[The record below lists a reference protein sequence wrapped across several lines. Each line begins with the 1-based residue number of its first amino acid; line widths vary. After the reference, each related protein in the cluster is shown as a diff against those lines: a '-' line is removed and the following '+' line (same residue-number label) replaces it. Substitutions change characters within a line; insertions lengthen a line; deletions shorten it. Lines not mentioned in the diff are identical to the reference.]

1 MMRPKGTRD
10 LFGEELSALRQV
22 EGTVRDLFRK
32 YSYEEVET
40 PMFENFEL
48 FEKKSGSTVIE
59 QLYAFKD
66 KSGRMLALRP
76 ELTAPAI
83 RFYIVNLKSAPQ
95 PVKLC
100 YFGSCFRYE
109 EPQSQRWRQFTQAG
123 VEIIGSDRPEADVE
137 VMALVA
143 DTMQRL
149 GLRDFDLRV
158 GHVGVLRKLLEH
170 AGVRGDSQDPI
181 LRAIDRRDEE
191 RIESEIERAGLN
203 VTDKKILI
211 ELVNSKGESSTLEN
225 VREIT
230 KGVAGVEKNL
240 ENLSAI
246 SMGLPTMG
254 AKFSF
259 DFGIARGLEYYT
271 GAVFEVYVDKVQ
283 VAGGGRYDDL
293 VELLGGKPCP
303 AVGVGFGVDRLAK
316 ILVSRGKVDY
326 PGGPD
331 FMVLPVAPEV
341 VDECLKIVKELR
353 DAGVRADVELM
364 GRKLTKA
371 LASAD
376 SRNVGKV
383 IVVGP
388 KDLEQGEVTIRD
400 MGTGEQTKLP
410 RKDLAK
416 KISGTA

>member
-10 LFGEELSALRQV
+10 VFGEELSALRRV
-22 EGTVRDLFRK
+22 EMTVRGLFEK
-32 YSYEEVET
+32 YSFEEVET

-48 FEKKSGSTVIE
+48 FEKKSGATVID
-59 QLYAFKD
+59 QIYAFKD
-66 KSGRMLALRP
+66 KSGNMLALRP
-76 ELTAPAI
+76 EITPSAI
-83 RFYIVNLKSAPQ
+83 RFYINQLKSAPQ

-123 VEIIGSDRPEADVE
+123 VEILGSDRPEADVE
-137 VMALVA
+137 VMALVVE
-143 DTMQRL
+143 TMQKL

-170 AGVRGDSQDPI
+170 AGVGDDSQDPL
-181 LRAIDRRDEE
+181 LRAIDRKDEE
-191 RIESEIERAGLN
+191 RIDAEIERARLN
-203 VTDKKILI
+203 LTDQKILL
-211 ELVNSKGESSTLEN
+211 ELINSKGESSILEN
-225 VREIT
+225 VRRIT
-230 KGVAGVEKNL
+230 KGVPGVEKDF
-240 ENLSAI
+240 ENLSDISEGLQAI
-246 SMGLPTMG
+246 G
-254 AKFSF
+254 AKFNF
-259 DFGIARGLEYYT
+259 DFGIARGLGYYT

-283 VAGGGRYDDL
+283 VVGGGRYDGL

-303 AVGVGFGVDRLAK
+303 AVGVGFGIDRLARV
-316 ILVSRGKVDY
+316 LVSRGKVEY

-331 FMVLPVAPEV
+331 FMVIPVAPEIV
-341 VDECLKIVKELR
+341 GECLKIVKELR
-353 DAGVRADVELM
+353 DAGLRADVELM

-376 SRNVGKV
+376 SRNVKKV
-383 IVVGP
+383 IVVGQ

-400 MGTGEQTKLP
+400 MKTGEQTKLP